1 MMMEEQ
7 LNRSREEIQQMDK
20 MHAEINGFLEQLK
33 AQGIDIDSASKSR
46 EDVTAKRAT
55 GDQDANNAN
64 SSRLVWDI
72 LDGTD

>member
-33 AQGIDIDSASKSR
+33 AQGIDVDSASKSV
-46 EDVTAKRAT
+46 ENDTANRAT
-55 GDQDANNAN
+55 GDQDAN